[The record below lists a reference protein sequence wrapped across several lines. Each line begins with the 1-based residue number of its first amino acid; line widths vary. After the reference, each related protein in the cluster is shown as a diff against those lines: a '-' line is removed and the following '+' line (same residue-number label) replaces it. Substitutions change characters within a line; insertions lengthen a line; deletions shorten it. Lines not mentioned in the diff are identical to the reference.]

1 MQSHPAGV
9 SLSRLL
15 KVVRRPLELL
25 RSMSF
30 RRSRGGREGSEG
42 AGVAG
47 GAVRP
52 SLARRGVRL
61 GLAAWQV
68 GSSVDA
74 GLGGAMSQT
83 IVVLVFIGLALWW
96 DRQ

>member
-1 MQSHPAGV
+1 
-9 SLSRLL
+9 
-15 KVVRRPLELL
+15 
-25 RSMSF
+25 
-30 RRSRGGREGSEG
+30 
-42 AGVAG
+42 VAG